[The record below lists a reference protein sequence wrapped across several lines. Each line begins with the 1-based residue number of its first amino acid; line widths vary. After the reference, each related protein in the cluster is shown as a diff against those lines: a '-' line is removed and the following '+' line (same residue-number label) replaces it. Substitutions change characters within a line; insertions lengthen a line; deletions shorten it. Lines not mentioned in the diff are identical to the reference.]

1 VASDFAQT
9 VAQPG
14 TLSEIERRTMRKVM
28 WRLIPVLIIC
38 YFVAFVD
45 RTNVS
50 FAGLLMN
57 KELGFS
63 SAVYGLGAGI
73 FFWGYCLFEI
83 PSNLILARVGARV
96 WIARILITWG
106 IISGLTAAV
115 WSAYSFYGIRFL
127 LGVAESGFYPGII
140 LYLTWWF
147 PKRYRARAIG
157 LFMTAI
163 AGSQIVGSIVSGE
176 LLKLDGIWGLA
187 GWQWLFI
194 LEAIPAVILGIVVYF
209 ALTDSPAQAHWLHE
223 DERNWLMGRLTLERQ
238 HQEAIRHF
246 ELGQALRNPRM
257 WAFTLV
263 YFGQNFTGYGLSLF
277 LPEIMR
283 RLGVSLALVGWVTAI
298 PSVFGLVA
306 MLLSARYAD
315 RTGNRVLTV
324 GTACFVSF
332 AGLALCAATGN
343 PVVLFALIVFA
354 ALGQNSIGNNF
365 WPLPTAMLSG
375 TAAAGAIALINSLGN
390 LGGFFGPYVV
400 GLIRG
405 ATGNFTLALLALSA
419 GALMSC
425 IMVFILG
432 HDRRLEHVP
441 AELASHAD

>member
-1 VASDFAQT
+1 
-9 VAQPG
+9 
-14 TLSEIERRTMRKVM
+14 MRKVM
-28 WRLIPVLIIC
+28 WRLIPILIIC

-163 AGSQIVGSIVSGE
+163 AGSQIIGSIVSGE
-176 LLKLDGIWGLA
+176 LLKLDGMWGLG

-194 LEAIPAVILGIVVYF
+194 LEALPAIILGIVVYF
-209 ALTDSPAQAHWLHE
+209 ALTDSPAQAKWLHE
-223 DERNWLMGRLTLERQ
+223 DERDWLTGRLALEKQ
-238 HQEAIRHF
+238 HQDAIRHF
-246 ELGQALRNPRM
+246 KLGEALRNPRM

-277 LPEIMR
+277 LPEIIR

-332 AGLALCAATGN
+332 AGLALCA
-343 PVVLFALIVFA
+343 
-354 ALGQNSIGNNF
+354 
-365 WPLPTAMLSG
+365 PLPAAMLSG
-375 TAAAGAIALINSLGN
+375 TAAAAAGAIALINSLGN
-390 LGGFFGPYVV
+390 LGGFFGPYAV
-400 GLIRG
+400 GLIRN
-405 ATGNFTLALLALSA
+405 ATGNFNLALLTLSA

-425 IMVFILG
+425 IVVFILG
-432 HDRRLEHVP
+432 HDDGWSMCRLNWQAKLNKRRAPQIFTCYGRL
-441 AELASHAD
+441 